1 MRKPLPSESFA
12 DLASELAI
20 IARDKAT
27 AAEAGE
33 LMVATIEARAEKE
46 SGAEV
51 RHVGMRSSVA
61 MLRQRALLA
70 GRAADLLA
78 ALAPREA
85 EVRRIVADFNH
96 PF

>member
-61 MLRQRALLA
+61 MLRQRALLINS
-70 GRAADLLA
+70 RALGASINSDVIKTVKSL
-78 ALAPREA
+78 
-85 EVRRIVADFNH
+85 
-96 PF
+96 